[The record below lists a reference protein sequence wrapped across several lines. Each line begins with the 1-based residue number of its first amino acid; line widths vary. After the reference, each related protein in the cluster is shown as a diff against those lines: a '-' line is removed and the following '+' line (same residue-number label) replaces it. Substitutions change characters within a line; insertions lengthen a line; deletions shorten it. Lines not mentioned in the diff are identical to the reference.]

1 MTRSKTVIKKIRF
14 RDELIFDTIVAM
26 ALNES
31 ENGVKPESVAIFLH
45 PDDWQSLL
53 KRVRL
58 FARQLAHQGV
68 VEIVRKGEVADPDDF
83 RGLYRIR
90 PTAQGSAYIPRTPKE

>member
-1 MTRSKTVIKKIRF
+1 MKRTKPGIKKIRF

-26 ALNES
+26 AAGES
-31 ENGVKPESVAIFLH
+31 ENGVKPESVAMFLYAE
-45 PDDWQSLL
+45 DWQTLL

-58 FARQLAHQGV
+58 FARQLAHQGF
-68 VEIVRKGEVADPDDF
+68 VEIVRKGEVVNPDEF

-90 PTAQGSAYIPRTPKE
+90 PTTQTPTYVPRMPKE